1 MAEQQGICLLALKM
15 AKVVLAASNCIL
27 CMLAASRYKMGR
39 GRGVVTVLVAALQ
52 SGSEA
57 GHGVWRLYMTFYT
70 KSLFSL
76 YSFSSQLPYTIF
88 CSLKALVS

>member
-39 GRGVVTVLVAALQ
+39 GRGLVTVLVAALQ

-57 GHGVWRLYMTFYT
+57 GHGVCRLYMTLHQKFV
-70 KSLFSL
+70 FSV
-76 YSFSSQLPYTIF
+76 FI
-88 CSLKALVS
+88 